1 MGTIIFFCIQF
12 ILPFYLL
19 AQPFN
24 IKQIT
29 NFDYDSRGA
38 VIPSYPLGVS
48 IFPYSPLFYEAHTGN
63 SVNIMML
70 TYDAMSDSFF
80 NPTELTK
87 NNFQNINADANSY
100 DYYPNMKINLVW
112 QTNENGNWDIA
123 LRTFN
128 GYSWSPKKFLVNSS
142 ADEVNPKF
150 LAKHQQPFLN
160 LYDIEIL
167 YERDNSI
174 YLYQQTETIIN
185 NEVIFSGD
193 SSNKFIQ
200 PTGVYY
206 QRGIGF
212 NLFLYIAAVSKP
224 NDTTSIIV
232 YRYKNINDSIWSPI
246 YKAYDSGYCVNSNF
260 YDVFSQDCPLSFEKV
275 TDDKKQVYI
284 IPSIENFGQNFNAV
298 PLILDSN
305 FSTSDFK
312 MFEYGIVSKNQNNLS
327 YNVWGPNGLK
337 LISNDTTYIGHI
349 FYLSVLFPLAYTKV
363 PSTRLGLGNLGYHVN
378 GAVSY
383 CIWEDSSNGR
393 INLFGFLEYY
403 PLGKVGDKIHANNFE
418 LYQNYPNPFN
428 PKTIIRYELLS
439 RDFVALKVFDV
450 LGNEIATI
458 VNEEKDAGKYEFLF
472 DASDFDGLASGIY
485 VYRLMVGDNSLSKKM
500 VLLK

>member
-1 MGTIIFFCIQF
+1 MKTIIFFCLQF
-12 ILPFYLL
+12 ILPFYLI
-19 AQPFN
+19 AQPFT

-48 IFPYSPLFYEAHTGN
+48 FFSYSPLFYEAHVDN

-70 TYDAMSDSFF
+70 TYDVMSDSFF

-87 NNFQNINADANSY
+87 NNFQNINADANCY
-100 DYYPNMKINLVW
+100 DDYPNMKINLVW

-128 GYSWSPKKFLVNSS
+128 GSSWSPKKFLVSS
-142 ADEVNPKF
+142 PSDEVNPKF
-150 LAKHQQPFLN
+150 LVKHQLPFFNLN
-160 LYDIEIL
+160 DIEIL

-174 YLYQQTETIIN
+174 YLYQQTDTIIK

-193 SSNKFIQ
+193 SSNKFSQ

-212 NLFLYIAAVSKP
+212 NVSLYIAAVSEP

-246 YKAYDSGYCVNSNF
+246 YKAFDSGYCVNSNF
-260 YDVFSQDCPLSFEKV
+260 YNVFSQDCPLSFEKI
-275 TDDKKQVYI
+275 TDGKKQVYI
-284 IPSIENFGQNFNAV
+284 LPSIENFGQNFNAV

-305 FSTSDFK
+305 FNSSDFK
-312 MFEYGIVSKNQNNLS
+312 MFEYGIVGKSQNSLS
-327 YNVWGPNGLK
+327 YDVLGPNGLK
-337 LISNDTTYIGHI
+337 LISNDSTYIGLV
-349 FYLSVLFPLAYTKV
+349 FYSSVSFPLAYTNV
-363 PSTRLGLGNLGYHVN
+363 PSTRLAVGNLGYHFN
-378 GAVSY
+378 GAVTY
-383 CIWEDSSNGR
+383 LIWEDSSNGR
-393 INLFGFLEYY
+393 INLFGFLTYN
-403 PLGKVGDKIHANNFE
+403 PLGKVGDKINANNFE

-428 PKTIIRYELLS
+428 PKTIIQYELLS
-439 RDFVALKVFDV
+439 RDFASLKVFDV
-450 LGNEIATI
+450 LGNEIATL
-458 VNEEKDAGKYEFLF
+458 VNEEKDAGKYKILF

-485 VYRLMVGDNSLSKKM
+485 VYRLVVGSNSSSKKM
-500 VLLK
+500 ILIK

>member
-1 MGTIIFFCIQF
+1 MKNIIFLCIQF
-12 ILPFYLL
+12 ILPIYLL

-48 IFPYSPLFYEAHTGN
+48 IFQYSPLFYEAHTGN

-128 GYSWSPKKFLVNSS
+128 GSSWSPKKFLVNSLS
-142 ADEVNPKF
+142 DEVNPRI
-150 LAKHQQPFLN
+150 LAKHMQPFLN
-160 LYDIEIL
+160 LYEIEVL

-174 YLYQQTETIIN
+174 YLYQQTDTIIR

-193 SSNKFIQ
+193 SLNKFSQ

-206 QRGIGF
+206 ERGIGF
-212 NLFLYIAAVSKP
+212 NINLYLAAVFKP

-246 YKAYDSGYCVNSNF
+246 YTAYDSGYCVNPNF
-260 YDVFSQDCPLSFEKV
+260 YNLFSQDCPLSFEKIV
-275 TDDKKQVYI
+275 DGKKRVYI
-284 IPSIENFGQNFNAV
+284 LPSIENFGQNFNAA
-298 PLILDSN
+298 PLTEYDN
-305 FSTSDFK
+305 VSTSHFK
-312 MFEYGIVSKNQNNLS
+312 MFEYGIVGKNENSGS

-337 LISNDTTYIGHI
+337 LISNDSTYIGRI
-349 FYLSVLFPLAYTKV
+349 FYSSVLFPLTYTKV
-363 PSTRLGLGNLGYHVN
+363 SSTRLGLGNLGIHVN

-383 CIWEDSSNGR
+383 LVWEDSSNGR
-393 INLFGFLEYY
+393 INLFGFLQYH
-403 PLGKVGDKIHANNFE
+403 PLGKAGDKIHANNFE

-428 PKTIIRYELLS
+428 PETVIQYELLS

-450 LGNEIATI
+450 LGNEIATL
-458 VNEEKDAGKYEFLF
+458 VNEEKDAGKYKILF
-472 DASDFDGLASGIY
+472 DASAFGGLASGIY
-485 VYRLMVGDNSLSKKM
+485 VYRLMVGNNSLSKKM
-500 VLLK
+500 ILLR